1 MEQFSV
7 HRYYKPE
14 DFGTIATVQIHLF
27 SDASEVGYGALFYL
41 RFFGAD
47 SKVHCPLVMSKSH
60 LPHLKSLSVPRL
72 ELTAATLAVKLDD
85 MLRKELEILISHS
98 VFWTD
103 STALLR
109 YIKNEDK
116 LFHTFVSNRLTII

>member
-1 MEQFSV
+1 MEQSSV

-14 DFGTIATVQIHLF
+14 NFGTIATVQIYHF

-41 RFFGAD
+41 RFFDAD

-60 LPHLKSLSVPRL
+60 LPPLRSLSVPRL

-85 MLRKELEILISHS
+85 MLR
-98 VFWTD
+98 
-103 STALLR
+103 
-109 YIKNEDK
+109 
-116 LFHTFVSNRLTII
+116 